1 MNQAYENIIERR
13 SSKSYKEQRVPKDVL
28 EKIVAA
34 GQMAPSGM
42 NRQAYA
48 FVVVQDKKMM
58 NTISKLNASIMQAD
72 TDPFYHADCVIIV
85 FGKKDVRTHVYDGS
99 LAMENLMLAANSLG
113 VSSCWIHRAKE
124 TFETDFGKEL
134 MQKWSLDENYEG
146 IGNIVLGYRDCP
158 LPPAAPRKEN
168 YIIFD

>member
-13 SSKSYKEQRVPKDVL
+13 SCKSYKEQRVPKDVL

-85 FGKKDVRTHVYDGS
+85 FGKKMCVHMFT
-99 LAMENLMLAANSLG
+99 M
-113 VSSCWIHRAKE
+113 
-124 TFETDFGKEL
+124 
-134 MQKWSLDENYEG
+134 
-146 IGNIVLGYRDCP
+146 VLWLWR
-158 LPPAAPRKEN
+158 
-168 YIIFD
+168 I

>member
-13 SSKSYKEQRVPKDVL
+13 SCKSYKEQSLPK
-28 EKIVAA
+28 EKKKKIVAA

-42 NRQAYA
+42 NSQAYA

-99 LAMENLMLAANSLG
+99 LAMENLMLAANFLG
-113 VSSCWIHRAKE
+113 VSSCWFQR
-124 TFETDFGKEL
+124 GKE
-134 MQKWSLDENYEG
+134 
-146 IGNIVLGYRDCP
+146 V
-158 LPPAAPRKEN
+158 
-168 YIIFD
+168 F

>member
-13 SSKSYKEQRVPKDVL
+13 SCKSYKEQRVPKDVL

-58 NTISKLNASIMQAD
+58 NTISKLNASIMQSD

-124 TFETDFGKEL
+124 VFETEEGKEL
-134 MQKWSLDENYEG
+134 LKKWGLEEYEG
-146 IGNIVLGYRDCP
+146 IGNCILGYSDGEI
-158 LPPAAPRKEN
+158 APRKPRTSKVVWE
-168 YIIFD
+168 

>member
-13 SSKSYKEQRVPKDVL
+13 SCKSYKEQNVPRDVL
-28 EKIVAA
+28 EKIVEA

-58 NTISKLNASIMQAD
+58 DTISKLNASIMQAD
-72 TDPFYHADCVIIV
+72 TDPFYHADSVIIV

-99 LAMENLMLAANSLG
+99 LAMENLMLAANALG

-124 TFETDFGKEL
+124 VFETEEGKGL
-134 MQKWSLDENYEG
+134 LKKWGLEEYEG
-146 IGNIVLGYRDCP
+146 IGNCILGYSDGETT
-158 LPPAAPRKEN
+158 PRKPRTSKVVWE
-168 YIIFD
+168 